1 MTGISCT
8 EVDDSSATYG
18 VKASESEVNQT
29 QTTVVTKRK
38 RGRPKKADQ
47 IKDSLLDSTNGYG
60 QVIGGTETVINTTD
74 NPEAIKLDNASLLG
88 NTAVIPRRAST
99 RVRTPRKNLNLCDDT
114 EENKRK
120 RKRVNSNTG
129 STKKR
134 GRKPKVVCDENV
146 IDDFVRG
153 SDCEKT
159 HLKKPARKQ
168 KIHTAGNECDIGGGT
183 NKIVVGS
190 SDNADDENDDVQ
202 EGDVENVDN
211 EENDDDNED
220 GSVKDNGNGMSWCI
234 HCIINFPP
242 V

>member
-1 MTGISCT
+1 M
-8 EVDDSSATYG
+8 DDSSATYG

-74 NPEAIKLDNASLLG
+74 NPEAAIKLDNASLLG

-120 RKRVNSNTG
+120 RKRVKLFNSF
-129 STKKR
+129 
-134 GRKPKVVCDENV
+134 V
-146 IDDFVRG
+146 ITLNF
-153 SDCEKT
+153 
-159 HLKKPARKQ
+159 
-168 KIHTAGNECDIGGGT
+168 N
-183 NKIVVGS
+183 VVGVTCCPS
-190 SDNADDENDDVQ
+190 
-202 EGDVENVDN
+202 
-211 EENDDDNED
+211 
-220 GSVKDNGNGMSWCI
+220 
-234 HCIINFPP
+234 
-242 V
+242 